1 MLRRSIPFLF
11 LSLCFLLLPL
21 TASGAIK
28 VGDTVAPFTGT
39 DMNGRQVDLGQVI
52 GKQPIMLIFW
62 ASWCPNC
69 KREVPRVNELQEKYG
84 SRGMYF
90 LGINVGF
97 NDSPERAR
105 AFMEST
111 GMNYPVLFDKQ
122 GTISRQYGVQ
132 GVPTIIVTDKSGR
145 VVFKNFGVP
154 EITDENFKQLSQ

>member
-1 MLRRSIPFLF
+1 MRTRHIPFF
-11 LSLCFLLLPL
+11 LLCFLLLPL
-21 TASGAIK
+21 TASGAMK
-28 VGDTVAPFTGT
+28 VGDTIAPFAGI

-52 GKQPIMLIFW
+52 GKAPIMLIFW

-84 SRGMYF
+84 ARGMYF

-132 GVPTIIVTDKSGR
+132 GVPTIIVTDRSGR

-154 EITDENFKQLSQ
+154 EITDENFEQLSR